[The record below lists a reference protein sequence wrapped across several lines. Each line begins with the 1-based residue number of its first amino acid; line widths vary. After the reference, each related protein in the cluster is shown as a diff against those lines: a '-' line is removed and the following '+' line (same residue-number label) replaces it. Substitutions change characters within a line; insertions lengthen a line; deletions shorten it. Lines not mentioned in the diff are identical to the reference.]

1 MIVYH
6 MIISIA
12 GKIYC
17 CASERERERGER
29 ERDKLIV
36 LIKLG
41 IVKFN

>member
-17 CASERERERGER
+17 CASEREREKEREIERGER
-29 ERDKLIV
+29 ERQIDS
-36 LIKLG
+36 
-41 IVKFN
+41 